1 MLQKLKPTQ
10 IDLRNMLK
18 FTSDSEQDEFEPDE
32 FGVEFQ
38 PIDLK
43 QTEFDIEKRFD
54 IDTAMNDAYRRNKNK
69 IMNES
74 IRPIDKDVFAYYN
87 SLNILVGNQG
97 KGKSHIV
104 LRDII
109 QISRMKDSNF
119 HLIVYISKSG
129 TINDS
134 TFEAQQD
141 LIQLPIEC
149 VTDTDADKYLKQL
162 DLYKDLYAK
171 CCKNDLLK
179 QGLRSDAPNKDVINK
194 EVIQQMFEF
203 LHVDKFNKSGV
214 LNTIII
220 CEDFV
225 RSALLKSAYFT
236 NYITQLRHKHSI
248 VYVNVQFFKAIPT
261 DYKNNATSFIIFSG
275 FSKQKLNYLY
285 YQIPMNI
292 EFDDLWHGYSQ
303 LKGHDIVY
311 INVRDNLLRV
321 KQFG

>member
-43 QTEFDIEKRFD
+43 QTEFNFEKRFD

-171 CCKNDLLK
+171 CCKN
-179 QGLRSDAPNKDVINK
+179 KDVINK

-275 FSKQKLNYLY
+275 FSHQKLNYI
-285 YQIPMNI
+285 YQQVPMNI
-292 EFDDLWHGYSQ
+292 EFEELYRGYSR
-303 LKGHDIVY
+303 LKGHDIIYV
-311 INVRDNLLRV
+311 NTRDNEIRV
-321 KQFG
+321 KCFD

>member
-1 MLQKLKPTQ
+1 MRHTLKPTH
-10 IDLRNMLK
+10 IDLRNMLP
-18 FTSDSEQDEFEPDE
+18 FTSDSECEPDSE
-32 FGVEFQ
+32 RDAFQ
-38 PIDLK
+38 PYSERDECEPDVF
-43 QTEFDIEKRFD
+43 QPDEFD
-54 IDTAMNDAYRRNKNK
+54 IDTAMSNAYRRNRNK

-74 IRPIDKDVFAYYN
+74 IRPIDNDVFAYYN

-109 QISRMKDSNF
+109 QISRMKNSNV
-119 HLIVYISKSG
+119 HLIVYVSKSG

-141 LIQLPIEC
+141 LIQLPIQC

-162 DLYKDLYAK
+162 DLYKDLFAK
-171 CCKNDLLK
+171 CCKN
-179 QGLRSDAPNKDVINK
+179 SNAISK
-194 EVIQQMFEF
+194 ERIQQMFEF
-203 LHVDKFNKSGV
+203 LHVNKFNKSGV

-275 FSKQKLNYLY
+275 FSRQKLNYI
-285 YQIPMNI
+285 YQQVPMNI
-292 EFDDLWHGYSQ
+292 EFEDLWYGYSR

-311 INVRDNLLRV
+311 VNTRDNVIRV
-321 KQFG
+321 KRFG

>member
-1 MLQKLKPTQ
+1 MHRLQPTPF
-10 IDLRNMLK
+10 DLRNALR
-18 FTSDSEQDEFEPDE
+18 FDSDDALALSDKVDDAELIEQLESD
-32 FGVEFQ
+32 
-38 PIDLK
+38 PIDN
-43 QTEFDIEKRFD
+43 QFDTEFDVD
-54 IDTAMNDAYRRNKNK
+54 SAMNNAYRRNKNK

-74 IRPIDKDVFAYYN
+74 IRPIGEDIFAYYN

-109 QISRMKDSNF
+109 QISRLANANV

-141 LIQLPIEC
+141 LIQLPIQC
-149 VTDTDADKYLKQL
+149 ITDSEADKYLKQL
-162 DLYKDLYAK
+162 DLYKDLYSK
-171 CCKNDLLK
+171 CCKNK
-179 QGLRSDAPNKDVINK
+179 EAINK
-194 EVIQQMFEF
+194 ELVTKMFDF
-203 LHVDKFNKSGV
+203 LHVNKFNKSGV
-214 LNTIII
+214 LNTVIV

-225 RSALLKSAYFT
+225 KSALLKSSYFT

-275 FSKQKLNYLY
+275 FSRQKLNYLY

-292 EFDDLWHGYSQ
+292 EFEDLWRGYSQ

-311 INVRDNLLRV
+311 INVRDNQMKV
-321 KQFG
+321 KRFG